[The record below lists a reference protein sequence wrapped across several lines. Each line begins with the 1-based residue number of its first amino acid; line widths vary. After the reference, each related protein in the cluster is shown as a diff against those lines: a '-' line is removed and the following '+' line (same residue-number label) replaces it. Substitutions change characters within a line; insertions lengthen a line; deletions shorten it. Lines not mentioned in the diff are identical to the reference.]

1 MTNELNKNNVSPEFF
16 AKLENFANLVESQQL
31 ERLARE
37 GMTLEIHRPNYTAR
51 IRPMQ
56 GSSQKYIKVDVGTS
70 GKYMVEISTG
80 NIFGI
85 AGYGQIHRG
94 HQYGTLDTVAAWD
107 WSGYRGQLRN
117 A

>member
-1 MTNELNKNNVSPEFF
+1 
-16 AKLENFANLVESQQL
+16 
-31 ERLARE
+31 
-37 GMTLEIHRPNYTAR
+37 
-51 IRPMQ
+51 
-56 GSSQKYIKVDVGTS
+56 
-70 GKYMVEISTG
+70 MVEISTS